1 MAQTNKQKQDKRK
14 ERLQAAAERDGFETW
29 SQALTAWWKG
39 EARLTLRAVDLGWA
53 CAQCGCSNI
62 ESDLLCGFC
71 DTPRPSH

>member
-1 MAQTNKQKQDKRK
+1 MKFAFRKQSGIKVLGFNLAEDGIYVFLWLVEFALLWHVAAQQ
-14 ERLQAAAERDGFETW
+14 G
-29 SQALTAWWKG
+29 
-39 EARLTLRAVDLGWA
+39 RAVDLGWT